1 MAFSLHK
8 EVRARIDSKKAEAG
22 VDVCTLVCDMAPGL
36 ASGTCS
42 FEIIQEGSMP
52 TTSMFKTIPGLEGA
66 SINCLPRWTDN
77 HELVLDMSVD
87 V

>member
-1 MAFSLHK
+1 MAFNLHK
-8 EVRARIDSKKAEAG
+8 EVRARIDSKKVEAG

-42 FEIIQEGSMP
+42 FEILQEGSMP
-52 TTSMFKTIPGLEGA
+52 TFKNIPGLEGA
-66 SINCLPRWTDN
+66 SINCLPHWTDN
-77 HELVLDMSVD
+77 NDLVLDMSVD